1 MKDPRCEFENYCFA
15 ESETL
20 SSKLHCTIKH
30 LENNLIY
37 SHEKKVILKESG
49 HERGSFLETTKRKN
63 HCCKN

>member
-1 MKDPRCEFENYCFA
+1 MKEPRCEFKNYCFA

-37 SHEKKVILKESG
+37 SHEKKVIL
-49 HERGSFLETTKRKN
+49 
-63 HCCKN
+63 